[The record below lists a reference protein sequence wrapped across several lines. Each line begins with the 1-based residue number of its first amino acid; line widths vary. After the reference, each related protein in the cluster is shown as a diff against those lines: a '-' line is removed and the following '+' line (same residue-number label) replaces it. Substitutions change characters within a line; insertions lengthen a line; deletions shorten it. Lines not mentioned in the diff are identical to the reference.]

1 MSEVDRRNFLK
12 GAGLATAAAAAPT
25 QGVAAIAR
33 PPKEMPPQAVGM
45 LYDSTLCIGCKACM
59 SACKVANKMPAEIPA
74 DLRHWNEGT
83 WDSPE
88 DLSGRTLEVI
98 KVYRNGAAEHK
109 DHEIDGFAFV
119 KRHCLHCVDPS
130 CVSVCPVGAMR
141 KDATTGIV
149 THNADACIGCRYCV
163 YSCPFGVPQY
173 DFNNPLGKIAKC
185 QFCSHL
191 QKEGKIPACCDVCPT
206 GASLFGSVKDLS
218 QEIERRLAAPVGSTY
233 AFARGKL
240 GEDRPP
246 NVATIPSYV
255 KGVYGEHENGGTQ
268 VRYLAGVPF
277 EKLGLP
283 NVAPQPAAALAE
295 GMQHT
300 LYHWLIAPVV
310 AFVGFAFLA
319 RRNMAQNHDDEPKSR
334 GGRS

>member
-1 MSEVDRRNFLK
+1 MLYELDALHRL
-12 GAGLATAAAAAPT
+12 
-25 QGVAAIAR
+25 QGVH
-33 PPKEMPPQAVGM
+33 VGVQ
-45 LYDSTLCIGCKACM
+45 GRQQHA
-59 SACKVANKMPAEIPA
+59 AEIPA
-74 DLRHWNEGT
+74 DLRGWNQNT

-109 DHEIDGFAFV
+109 DHEIDGFAFI

-141 KDATTGIV
+141 KDPATGVV

-173 DFNNPLGKIAKC
+173 DFDNPLGKIAKC

-206 GASLFGSVKDLS
+206 GASLFGSVKDLDK
-218 QEIERRLAAPVGSTY
+218 EIERRLAAPVGSTY
-233 AFARGKL
+233 TFARGKL
-240 GEDRPP
+240 GDDRPP

-255 KGVYGEHENGGTQ
+255 KGVLRRTRERRHPSALPRRCA
-268 VRYLAGVPF
+268 VRKTRA
-277 EKLGLP
+277 
-283 NVAPQPAAALAE
+283 AQRRAAARRR
-295 GMQHT
+295 
-300 LYHWLIAPVV
+300 
-310 AFVGFAFLA
+310 A
-319 RRNMAQNHDDEPKSR
+319 RRRDAR
-334 GGRS
+334 RRSTTG